1 MMRFAVIGLGR
12 FGMRLARQ
20 LYAAGQDVIAM
31 DEDIALIDQIRDDV
45 TLAIAMDC
53 TDEAALLANKIN
65 EVDVAIIS
73 IGEDFEAA
81 TLATAIIK
89 QLGVSCV
96 ISRALTPTTARIM
109 KRIGADDIVNPED
122 ESADRWASRLVTPHF
137 INQMIIGENFSAVE
151 IALPNEWAGK
161 TLIDLNLRQKY
172 QVNMVAIRSRV
183 SQDQKNENASDGWT
197 THLPDPN
204 VPLRVGQRLIVIGD
218 DEHLTNLPVDQAE
231 ASQSG

>member
-20 LYAAGQDVIAM
+20 LYAAGQDVIA
-31 DEDIALIDQIRDDV
+31 IDQNITNIDLIRDDV

-65 EVDVAIIS
+65 EVDVVIVS

-81 TLATAIIK
+81 TLATAITK
-89 QLGVSCV
+89 QLGVSRV
-96 ISRALTPTTARIM
+96 ISRADTPTTARIM

-122 ESADRWASRLVTPHF
+122 ESADRWATRLVTPHF
-137 INQMIIGENFSAVE
+137 INQMVIGEKFSAVE
-151 IALPNEWAGK
+151 IALPNDWAGK
-161 TLIDLNLRQKY
+161 TLVDLNLRQKY
-172 QVNMVAIRSRV
+172 KVNMVAIRSRV
-183 SQDQKNENASDGWT
+183 THDQKDENTSDGWT

-204 VPLRVGQRLIVIGD
+204 VPLRVGERLIVIGE
-218 DEHLTNLPVDQAE
+218 DEDLGNLPVDQAE
-231 ASQSG
+231 TAK